1 MSVRTVVPGVLSV
14 GAIDWDRRLFDDLIP
29 LPQGTSYNAFL
40 VRGSE
45 KVALIDAV
53 DPEMEMAL
61 MTNLF
66 RAEADRIDYIVVNH
80 AEQDH
85 SGLVPL
91 LLEMYAGATVV
102 TNKVC
107 RDLLIEFH
115 GIPEDRIRVVGDR
128 ETLSLGDRTLEFLI
142 TPWVHWPDTMLTW
155 LREERVLFSCDFLG
169 AHLATSDLFV
179 RDRVEWHHAAKR
191 YYAEIMMPF
200 RNSIKGHLEKV
211 RGLGPAI
218 IAPSHGPLFDEPE
231 LVLAAYDDWVSDEVR
246 NEAVI
251 VYASMHGST
260 ERMVDH
266 LVDALIDR
274 GVRVRRFHA
283 TSTDLGDLAMALVDA
298 ATIVIA
304 APTVLF
310 GPHPAV
316 IEPAYLANAL
326 RPKARFAT
334 VMTSYGWGG
343 RTVEILKGML
353 GQLKLE
359 FLEPVV
365 TKGFP
370 STEAQEA
377 IGTLADT
384 IRDRHAASTSDWAG
398 LA

>member
-1 MSVRTVVPGVLSV
+1 MIV
-14 GAIDWDRRLFDDLIP
+14 G
-29 LPQGTSYNAFL
+29 L
-40 VRGSE
+40 VRPDAGSI
-45 KVALIDAV
+45 LID
-53 DPEMEMAL
+53 DKDITGLPM
-61 MTNLF
+61 F
-66 RAEADRIDYIVVNH
+66 RRARM
-80 AEQDH
+80 
-85 SGLVPL
+85 G
-91 LLEMYAGATVV
+91 
-102 TNKVC
+102 
-107 RDLLIEFH
+107 
-115 GIPEDRIRVVGDR
+115 VGYLQQ
-128 ETLSLGDRTLEFLI
+128 EPS
-142 TPWVHWPDTMLTW
+142 V
-155 LREERVLFSCDFLG
+155 
-169 AHLATSDLFV
+169 
-179 RDRVEWHHAAKR
+179 
-191 YYAEIMMPF
+191 F
-200 RNSIKGHLEKV
+200 RNLTVRENLDLVLQELEKT
-211 RGLGPAI
+211 PA
-218 IAPSHGPLFDEPE
+218 E
-231 LVLAAYDDWVSDEVR
+231 R
-246 NEAVI
+246 
-251 VYASMHGST
+251 

-283 TSTDLGDLAMALVDA
+283 TSTDLGDIAMALVDA

-334 VMTSYGWGG
+334 VLTSYGWGG